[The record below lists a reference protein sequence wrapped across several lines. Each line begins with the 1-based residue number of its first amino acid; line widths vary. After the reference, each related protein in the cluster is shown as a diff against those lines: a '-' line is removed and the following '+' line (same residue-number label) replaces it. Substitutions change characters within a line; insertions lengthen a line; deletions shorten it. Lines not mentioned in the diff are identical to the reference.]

1 MLLENA
7 GIPHECVSPA
17 VNEKQIIE
25 KLSEEGP
32 QRLVEELSR
41 TKALSVKEA
50 LRDSDIIVIGADTV
64 VTLDGIIFGK
74 PKDRDDAR
82 EMIRSLQ
89 GRSHDVFTG
98 VSVLFE
104 EESITFHVK
113 SEVTVYEMSDEEI
126 EDYLDTKE
134 PYDKAGAYG
143 IQGYFSRFIE
153 RIEGSYDNIVGLPV
167 AKTYRALLK
176 AGAFFGQGDVS
187 LVRTPRTRDTSPCP
201 KTSTWPQKRR

>member
-104 EESITFHVK
+104 KESITFHVK

-176 AGAFFGQGDVS
+176 AGAF
-187 LVRTPRTRDTSPCP
+187 
-201 KTSTWPQKRR
+201 